1 MVYSVQEKMTERRRG
16 LLNLERLPRPF
27 ELDHWMKNGKER
39 ESRHPW
45 TSCSNLELTIV
56 VFLKL
61 VQWRM
66 EKTSRR
72 GATDPI
78 QCNHSAKSWHGMGKV
93 GMLSRPDSTGPCPG
107 AVVNGFHLLEIAPRR
122 DT

>member
-72 GATDPI
+72 GARTRFNATIRP
-78 QCNHSAKSWHGMGKV
+78 SPGTEWAKWA
-93 GMLSRPDSTGPCPG
+93 C
-107 AVVNGFHLLEIAPRR
+107 
-122 DT
+122 